1 MITAI
6 AQLGKAAKQ
15 QAEFSDDLKVLV
27 DRSRAKDVLVLRIR
41 VLKRH
46 VKYEG
51 LDIEENKG
59 EARYLYRRDLSGK
72 PGLFLTGRIS
82 RNDVHV
88 LRRALILLKKGSVG
102 SERQK
107 GEKVK
112 ADFEKRK
119 LIGLTQGN
127 AMRQANDRV
136 LRQVCDTVSKDSK
149 KIASDVFRTI
159 EKMAPEELLVT
170 VKLID
175 ESGEKYLGDI
185 PDYKKLFQAAV
196 TETKVEPVKERHRE
210 ATKPTCTVCNNDA
223 AQAEFKQNPLPFF
236 FIDKPSFMP
245 NGDPDEAFKVFPLCT
260 ECFVDLRRGQKY
272 MEQYLNFAV
281 ASAEGRRAEVRFWL
295 IPILNDLDLVMGFL
309 RKLNRTATTVERP
322 GASHYLYLR
331 NLKIMCESMDT
342 VSAVETDESGLDAS
356 EAYLRF
362 TAVFYTNDRQGH
374 MRLISRSEG
383 IYPRHLRFMI
393 ETKKQIDL
401 LDPFRQ
407 QGVRFGFPLLRD
419 FVGNSKS
426 EGWYATLASILGD
439 IFTKTPIDT
448 ALLLKALATKIQ
460 DTARRNADLAVITQ
474 VSLRALSVVE
484 YVIHLEQPDNIENQ
498 PSRYQT
504 AFLDQARIFLNDHAK
519 LLVDGTLRA
528 VCATGIAAGIL
539 LEVQRQE
546 RGGSMPFWGRLSR
559 LEMDLE
565 RVKGLFPQV
574 VNKLHEYK
582 QHRFDSLL
590 AFLGSEEIA
599 KLDLNQKDLSK
610 DLVSLVFAIGLSK
623 GYIIAH
629 AKEAQL

>member
-15 QAEFSDDLKVLV
+15 QGEFSDDLKVLV
-27 DRSRAKDVLVLRIR
+27 DPSQAQDILALRIR
-41 VLKRH
+41 VLKKH
-46 VKYEG
+46 TKYEG
-51 LDIEENKG
+51 LDLEENKG
-59 EARYLYRRDLSGK
+59 EARYLYRRDQSGK

-88 LRRALILLKKGSVG
+88 LRRNLILLKRGSVDTK
-102 SERQK
+102 RQEA
-107 GEKVK
+107 EKVK

-119 LIGLTQGN
+119 LIGLTQGK
-127 AMRQANDRV
+127 AVRQAKDRV
-136 LRQVCDTVSKDSK
+136 LRQVCATLNKDSK
-149 KIASDVFRTI
+149 KIASDIFRTI

-175 ESGEKYLGDI
+175 DSGEKYLGDI
-185 PDYKKLFQAAV
+185 ADYRRLFQTAV
-196 TETKVEPVKERHRE
+196 TETKVEPLKQRHRE
-210 ATKPTCTVCNNDA
+210 ATKPRCTVCNNDA
-223 AQAEFKQNPLPFF
+223 AQAEFQQNPLPFF

-272 MEQYLNFAV
+272 VEKYLDFAV

-295 IPILNDLDLVMGFL
+295 IPMLTDLDHMGYL
-309 RKLNRTATTVERP
+309 RKLNQTITTVERP
-322 GASHYLYLR
+322 GTYHYLYLR
-331 NLKIMCESMDT
+331 NLKTMCESMDAF
-342 VSAVETDESGLDAS
+342 SAVETEESSLDAS
-356 EAYLRF
+356 EAYLCF

-383 IYPRHLRFMI
+383 IYPKHLRFMI

-407 QGVRFGFPLLRD
+407 QGIRFGFPLLRD
-419 FVGNSKS
+419 FVGDSKS
-426 EGWYATLASILGD
+426 GGWYATLASVLGD

-448 ALLLKALATKIQ
+448 SLLLKALVTKIQ
-460 DTARRNADLAVITQ
+460 DTAERNADLAVITQ

-484 YVIHLEQPDNIENQ
+484 YVIHLEQADSIENQ

-504 AFLDQARIFLNDHAK
+504 ALLDQAMIFLNDHAK